1 MYTRN
6 IATKIPHITDH
17 ISLDSETPTDFNE
30 GPVCNQKYEQTSKY
44 KYIHVTRTLVL
55 YVCFVDNCFFCC
67 TLSFDFVFSVL
78 LRYTILITPLVLQT
92 LLSGHRHTG
101 LI

>member
-6 IATKIPHITDH
+6 IATTIPHVTDH
-17 ISLDSETPTDFNE
+17 ISLDSETTTDFNE

-55 YVCFVDNCFFCC
+55 YVCFVDRCFFCC
-67 TLSFDFVFSVL
+67 TLSFDLCVFCSSSI
-78 LRYTILITPLVLQT
+78 Y
-92 LLSGHRHTG
+92 GF
-101 LI
+101 

>member
-6 IATKIPHITDH
+6 IATTIPHVTDH
-17 ISLDSETPTDFNE
+17 ISLDSETTTDFNE

-55 YVCFVDNCFFCC
+55 YVCFVDRCLFCC
-67 TLSFDFVFSVL
+67 TLSFDLCGFCSSSIYGF
-78 LRYTILITPLVLQT
+78 
-92 LLSGHRHTG
+92 
-101 LI
+101 